1 MLHLGCSYVVSIT
14 AILTKILRLYYTFPD
29 LYYIYK
35 KYNMMIEKYKSYSEM
50 GRALWYP
57 WNFLNKEKGK
67 F

>member
-1 MLHLGCSYVVSIT
+1 
-14 AILTKILRLYYTFPD
+14 
-29 LYYIYK
+29 
-35 KYNMMIEKYKSYSEM
+35 MMIEKYKSYSEM